1 MFKLACR
8 HSHGSIC
15 KAGLIDSVHLALVP
29 VLLGQG
35 EPLLH
40 GLDLPA
46 LGFLRRLQSSFSA
59 AFVKYLVNFS
69 AALPFPS
76 SIAW

>member
-46 LGFLRRLQSSFSA
+46 LGFCVTDRRASEYATHFVPEKVEIQS
-59 AFVKYLVNFS
+59 
-69 AALPFPS
+69 
-76 SIAW
+76 